1 MSNYSLPLQ
10 KLLVDT
16 LRAEGLSV
24 FDRVPA
30 SAASPYVSIGP
41 SDEVEDDAEC
51 IEAVT
56 VTQQLDVWSTEPG
69 FVRSR
74 QLSAII
80 RGALHR
86 RPLQLTGAA
95 LVEIEVR
102 SVRYIRDP
110 DGLTS
115 HAAISIRAQI
125 ERE

>member
-1 MSNYSLPLQ
+1 MSDYSLPLQ

-16 LRAEGLSV
+16 LRVKGLSV
-24 FDRVPA
+24 FDRVPKGA
-30 SAASPYVSIGP
+30 PSPYVSIGP

-51 IEAVT
+51 VEAVV

-74 QLSAII
+74 EIAATI
-80 RGALHR
+80 RTALHR
-86 RPLQLTGAA
+86 RDLQLAGPA

-102 SVRYIRDP
+102 SVRYMRDP

-115 HAAISIRAQI
+115 HAAISIRALI